1 MCEFD
6 CDDVLIVNVLSGW
19 MHEVYIG
26 HTVQVKSETSDILPS
41 ELFPVSPEQV
51 IIMMVSERYYVF
63 VCLLRLIL
71 V

>member
-1 MCEFD
+1 
-6 CDDVLIVNVLSGW
+6 